1 MLRKRVKYPTGWTLL
16 DENIKDVERVCLD
29 PETQRKLC
37 CTVGEY
43 VFLEYPWVYVPR
55 DDVLKLSN
63 EIGSCLEAYKEQ
75 ISAYNGTCFL
85 FGYNSIEL
93 SSDKFV
99 ICLTEEARDAIFQ
112 RNKNISKAI
121 LNSIREQREKIP
133 KFWKSLGSED
143 DLESSAKNT
152 RKLYEIEINLPTTL
166 LGLDRQ
172 LSDRDSGGCRD
183 SYIDLIPDINET
195 FDNVDKLLVSRVT
208 QTHFLPRDN
217 YVQTQPRN
225 PKNAC
230 TQYVYEDILK
240 DKLLDLKDFENV
252 EKSCDETERSID
264 SKEELEERKEKEIE
278 TEISREKEPIEV
290 FLEEH
295 SQRMIDEIKY
305 NAVVNVY
312 VDDIKSLRKDE
323 QKIIKSIEIPIRGE
337 YQFFIDFKVIKGN
350 NISDISWHPKIM
362 DFVVVSY
369 IGSSNIIPTS
379 NTNPGA
385 LLWSL
390 SDALRPQSYLRS
402 NENVHCISFCPSREN
417 IVIAGCE
424 SGQLV
429 VWNIPPEIINSGS
442 TMSNN
447 SKSKVLLDQQD
458 ISIVNVTA
466 TSKKD
471 SSHRLPI
478 RKIRWIPARFQIK
491 PNGKL
496 MKSIDDVSSCQF
508 MTISV
513 DGIIVIWT
521 LDLSLNS
528 SNDFFKVTYR
538 LSVPIPNNSRNFTLL
553 CVSISSESLQEECN
567 NAHRKV
573 NESDRKEEEYTRR
586 LWLGTGEGELVR
598 CTWKDQMF
606 DVEPSSSEECN
617 FLDRSF
623 AHDGPVIEIVRC
635 HRLLDVILTIG
646 GHVFAIW
653 NENYLESPIFWRK
666 SKIIYTACCWSSQPG
681 VFLMGRYDGE
691 LEMWD
696 IKRKSG
702 EPVFIRN
709 ISDGPLTVLSFW
721 KETKESPGLI
731 GIGDHRGIFRVFK
744 EPAKYLD
751 DDERMDWF
759 EEYVSREVKR
769 KKVFS
774 SWQSEFLRNDPTVI
788 ARRLEKE
795 DQERKRKLK
804 EAKENLQRERE
815 RRLKLKAEKKARDAP
830 KSKETIWKLKEQKRM
845 RSVLLNKKG
854 FVPEELERRKLPLVR
869 LQEEKRLKSQKI
881 EKEVN
886 LRNKF
891 YEDIV
896 ARQIPEISNF
906 FQQPKP
912 TTKILDE
919 KVNEVEEELETNIEK
934 YMQQYCNIRDEGL
947 GIICMAC
954 VSPALVGASHWFL
967 FVATTSFIAT
977 LLWCFVYL
985 LSIREALK
993 IPINWIL
1000 TELLNTSVEAV
1011 LYMIAFIAQLS
1022 LWSSVSGAPHI
1033 ASNIAGGVFGILNT
1047 LAYAAGAYFLY
1058 IEWKSSNTQ

>member
-63 EIGSCLEAYKEQ
+63 EVGSCLEAYREK
-75 ISAYNGTCFL
+75 ISTYNGTSFL
-85 FGYNSIEL
+85 FGYNSTEL

-99 ICLTEEARDAIFQ
+99 ICLTEEARDVIFQ

-121 LNSIREQREKIP
+121 LNGIREQREKIP

-152 RKLYEIEINLPTTL
+152 RELYEIEINLPTTL

-172 LSDRDSGGCRD
+172 LSDRDSGGSRD
-183 SYIDLIPDINET
+183 SYIDLIPDVNET
-195 FDNVDKLLVSRVT
+195 FDNIDKLLVSRAT
-208 QTHFLPRDN
+208 QTHFLPREN

-230 TQYVYEDILK
+230 TQYVYEDTLNG
-240 DKLLDLKDFENV
+240 KLFDLKDSENV
-252 EKSCDETERSID
+252 EKSCDETEQSID
-264 SKEELEERKEKEIE
+264 SKEELEERKDKEIE
-278 TEISREKEPIEV
+278 TEISREKEPIEL
-290 FLEEH
+290 FLEKH

-312 VDDIKSLRKDE
+312 VDDIKSLR
-323 QKIIKSIEIPIRGE
+323 
-337 YQFFIDFKVIKGN
+337 N
-350 NISDISWHPKIM
+350 NISDISWHPKII

-379 NTNPGA
+379 NSNPGA

-390 SDALRPQSYLRS
+390 SDTLRPQSYLRS

-429 VWNIPPEIINSGS
+429 VWNIPLEIINSES

-458 ISIVNVTA
+458 IPIINVTA
-466 TSKKD
+466 TSKND

-478 RKIRWIPARFQIK
+478 RKIKWIPTKFQIK

-496 MKSIDDVSSCQF
+496 MESLDDVGTCQF

-521 LDLSLNS
+521 LDLSLNL
-528 SNDFFKVTYR
+528 SNDFLKVTYR
-538 LSVPIPNNSRNFTLL
+538 FSVPIPNNSRNFTLL

-635 HRLLDVILTIG
+635 HRLLDVILTMG
-646 GHVFAIW
+646 GHVFAMW
-653 NENYLESPIFWRK
+653 NENYLESPIFWRR
-666 SKIIYTACCWSSQPG
+666 SKVIYTACCWSCQPG
-681 VFLMGRYDGE
+681 IFLMGRYDGE

-696 IKRKSG
+696 IKRKTG

-721 KETKESPGLI
+721 KATKESPGLI

-774 SWQSEFLRNDPTVI
+774 SWQSEFLRNDPSVI
-788 ARRLEKE
+788 ARRSEKE

-804 EAKENLQRERE
+804 EAKENLQKEHE
-815 RRLKLKAEKKARDAP
+815 RRLKLQAEKKARNAP
-830 KSKETIWKLKEQKRM
+830 KSKETIWRLKEQKRM

-869 LQEEKRLKSQKI
+869 LQEEKRLKLQKI
-881 EKEVN
+881 EKEIN
-886 LRNKF
+886 LREKS

-896 ARQIPEISNF
+896 ARQIPEISNS
-906 FQQPKP
+906 FQR
-912 TTKILDE
+912 TTKIDE
-919 KVNEVEEELETNIEK
+919 KINEVEEELETSIEK
-934 YMQQYCNIRDEGL
+934 YMQQYRNIRDEVRKGL

-977 LLWCFVYL
+977 LLWCFIYL

-1022 LWSSVSGAPHI
+1022 LWSSISNAPYI

-1058 IEWKSSNTQ
+1058 IEWKSTEKKERVKTSPVSS